1 MLTKE
6 QQEQLKLDAKK
17 TADRYVAP
25 VVIKE
30 PGTIGASLW
39 RRLVNEI
46 DKLLQE
52 ARELLNAEDGRTTYA
67 RLQDMRR
74 RMDKLEAISGA
85 GAREVRRVGEAE
97 IWRAREAMTASRPF
111 HARDLVATDRPQRAG
126 VG

>member
-1 MLTKE
+1 MMLAKE

-17 TADRYVAP
+17 TADRYVAL

-30 PGTIGASLW
+30 PGTVGASLS

-52 ARELLNAEDGRTTYA
+52 ARELLNACSAAHGDGRTTYA

-74 RMDKLEAISGA
+74 QMDKLEAIQVRV
-85 GAREVRRVGEAE
+85 RERCGE
-97 IWRAREAMTASRPF
+97 
-111 HARDLVATDRPQRAG
+111 LVKQRYG
-126 VG
+126 ELVKR

>member
-1 MLTKE
+1 MMLTKE

-30 PGTIGASLW
+30 PGTIGASLS

-52 ARELLNAEDGRTTYA
+52 AR
-67 RLQDMRR
+67 LQDMRR
-74 RMDKLEAISGA
+74 RIDELGSDSGA
-85 GAREVRRVGEAE
+85 GARGCGE
-97 IWRAREAMTASRPF
+97 
-111 HARDLVATDRPQRAG
+111 LVKQRYG
-126 VG
+126 ELVKR

>member
-1 MLTKE
+1 MMLTKE

-30 PGTIGASLW
+30 PGTIGASLS

-52 ARELLNAEDGRTTYA
+52 ARELLNACSAAHGRTTYP

-74 RMDKLEAISGA
+74 RIDELGSDSGA
-85 GAREVRRVGEAE
+85 GARGCGE
-97 IWRAREAMTASRPF
+97 
-111 HARDLVATDRPQRAG
+111 LVKQRYG
-126 VG
+126 ELVKR